1 MTYTSYKS
9 YKTYKAT
16 KKIGAPES
24 PALQWE
30 EAYGQCYQYSCQ
42 EVMPMEST
50 GREMKAFT

>member
-9 YKTYKAT
+9 YKAT
-16 KKIGAPES
+16 KKIGAPEF
-24 PALQWE
+24 PALRWDKLLLFP
-30 EAYGQCYQYSCQ
+30 CYQYSCQ